1 MLLRQKVILTLLR
14 EVGGKASRLSLMKW
28 AFLLAQESV
37 LRGNQTYYR
46 FVPYLY
52 GPFSFALQQE
62 LSKLQQAH
70 IIASSPDNK
79 SWLLQHFPEDDCR
92 LPAAV
97 KKDITRILETY
108 RVFSPPKLLEKV
120 YQKYPWFTMNS
131 KDENQRR
138 VDRPQ
143 AAIAIYTIGYEQLS
157 IDDFLNRVLRNG
169 IRQIIDVRYNPVARR
184 YGFHKSTLAR
194 LCKLLA
200 IEYIHLPEL
209 GIPGEQR
216 EHVVTMADYKTL
228 FQHYRASI
236 LPHQSTAM
244 AMAVRAITSIPSALL
259 CMEADPARCHRS
271 HLAEVLAQ
279 QTGLPVVHL
288 EWPR

>member
-14 EVGGKASRLSLMKW
+14 EAGGKASRLSLMKW
-28 AFLLAQESV
+28 AFLLAQESG
-37 LRGNQTYYR
+37 LRSNQTYYR

-70 IIASSPDNK
+70 LIASSPDNK

-92 LPAAV
+92 LPAAI
-97 KKDITRILETY
+97 KKDIARIVAKY
-108 RVFSPPKLLEKV
+108 RTFSSQQLLENV
-120 YQKYPWFTMNS
+120 YQKYPWFTLNS
-131 KDENQRR
+131 KNKKQRKFQ
-138 VDRPQ
+138 RPKV
-143 AAIAIYTIGYEQLS
+143 AIAIYTIGYEQLS

-169 IRQIIDVRYNPVARR
+169 IRQIIDVRYNPVTRR

-194 LCKLLA
+194 LCKLLD

-216 EHVVTMADYKTL
+216 EHLVTLADYQTL

-244 AMAVRAITSIPSALL
+244 ATAVRALTSIPSALL

-279 QTGLPVVHL
+279 QTDLPVVHL